1 VKDQVF
7 SGRDVDEA
15 VAAASAALGVPEGT
29 LRYLVLDPGKPAA
42 LGVGATPARIAVLL
56 DRPLPGSPPAPA
68 GAPSRSDPAAGARG
82 ILRAVAEAAHL
93 EVSTE
98 VIEDE
103 GAMRVVVSGPG
114 RDFFLADDAAA
125 LKAVEHLLQRMYG
138 RRVASRRVL
147 LDCEGYRESRD
158 EALRVRAR
166 SLAAAVRGDGLPR
179 ETVPLNAYE
188 RRVVHLALAD
198 EPGVRTYSVG
208 EGADRRVTVAPDGE
222 GRG

>member
-7 SGRDVDEA
+7 SGRDVDDA
-15 VAAASAALGVPEGT
+15 VALASAALGVPEKT
-29 LRYLVLDPGKPAA
+29 LRYVVLDPGKPAA

-56 DRPLPGSPPAPA
+56 DRPATPAPA
-68 GAPSRSDPAAGARG
+68 APPEAPRSDPAAGARG

-98 VIEDE
+98 VIEEE

-114 RDFFLADDAAA
+114 CDFFLADDAAA
-125 LKAVEHLLQRMYG
+125 LRAVEHLLQRMYG
-138 RRVASRRVL
+138 RRVSSRRVL

-158 EALRVRAR
+158 EALRGRAR

-179 ETVPLNAYE
+179 ETGPLNAYE
-188 RRVVHLALAD
+188 RRIVHLTLAD

>member
-15 VAAASAALGVPEGT
+15 VAIASAALGVPGET
-29 LRYLVLDPGKPAA
+29 LRYVVLDAGKPAA
-42 LGVGATPARIAVLL
+42 LGVGASPARIAVLL
-56 DRPLPGSPPAPA
+56 DRPAPPPAAAPA
-68 GAPSRSDPAAGARG
+68 TPSRPDPAAGARG
-82 ILRAVAEAAHL
+82 ILRAVAEAADL

-98 VIEDE
+98 VTEAE

-114 RDFFLADDAAA
+114 CDFFLADDAAA

-138 RRVASRRVL
+138 RHVASRRVL

-158 EALRVRAR
+158 ETLRVRAR

-179 ETVPLNAYE
+179 ETGPLNAYE
-188 RRVVHLALAD
+188 RRIVHIALAD

-208 EGADRRVTVAPDGE
+208 EGADRRVTVAPGGE

>member
-1 VKDQVF
+1 VKDPVF

-15 VAAASAALGVPEGT
+15 VALASAALGVPENT
-29 LRYLVLDPGKPAA
+29 LRYVVLDPGKPAA
-42 LGVGATPARIAVLL
+42 LGIGASPARIAILL
-56 DRPLPGSPPAPA
+56 DRPAPPASSTPPE
-68 GAPSRSDPAAGARG
+68 APRADPAAGARG

-98 VIEDE
+98 VIEEE
-103 GAMRVVVSGPG
+103 GAMRVLVSGPG
-114 RDFFLADDAAA
+114 REFFLEDDAAA
-125 LKAVEHLLQRMYG
+125 LKALEHLLQRMYG
-138 RRVASRRVL
+138 RRVSSRRVL

-158 EALRVRAR
+158 EALRGRAR
-166 SLAAAVRGDGLPR
+166 GLAAAVRGDGQPR
-179 ETVPLNAYE
+179 ETGPLNAYE
-188 RRVVHLALAD
+188 RRIVHLALAD

>member
-1 VKDQVF
+1 MKDQIF

-15 VAAASAALGVPEGT
+15 VAVASAALGVPPET
-29 LRYLVLDPGKPAA
+29 LRYVVLDAGKPAA
-42 LGVGATPARIAVLL
+42 LGVGASPARIAVLL
-56 DRPLPGSPPAPA
+56 DRPAPPPAASPA
-68 GAPSRSDPAAGARG
+68 TPPHTDPAAGARG

-98 VIEDE
+98 VIDDD
-103 GAMRVVVSGPG
+103 GAMRVLVSGPG
-114 RDFFLADDAAA
+114 CDFFLADDAAA

-138 RRVASRRVL
+138 RRVPSRRVL

-166 SLAAAVRGDGLPR
+166 SLAAAVRGDGQAR
-179 ETVPLNAYE
+179 ETGPLNAYE
-188 RRVVHLALAD
+188 RRIVHLALAD

-208 EGADRRVTVAPDGE
+208 EGADRRVTVAKDGE

>member
-15 VAAASAALGVPEGT
+15 VAAASAALGVPGKA

-42 LGVGATPARIAVLL
+42 LGLGASPARIAVLL
-56 DRPLPGSPPAPA
+56 DRPVPTPAPPAT
-68 GAPSRSDPAAGARG
+68 PSRSDPAAGARG

-98 VIEDE
+98 VVEDE

-147 LDCEGYRESRD
+147 LDCEGYREFRD

-179 ETVPLNAYE
+179 ETGPLNAYE
-188 RRVVHLALAD
+188 RRIVHLALAD
-198 EPGVRTYSVG
+198 EPGVRTFSVG